1 MPRKPFGLVV
11 LGVLAGVIGVW
22 MASFLLWLE
31 PGGLDGAAVRAA
43 VTALAA
49 AFLLAAEAM
58 IRVRPWFYRACK
70 ALVWVYCAIVMA
82 AMFAEMGFT
91 GLFAGAVVLFFSMPV
106 ILPFLAYV
114 RGRWQAM
121 PAPAP
126 PVLPVRAVPGHLP

>member
-31 PGGLDGAAVRAA
+31 PGGLDGMAVRAA
-43 VTALAA
+43 VTVLAA

-58 IRVRPWFYRACK
+58 IRMRPWFYRACK
-70 ALVWVYCAIVMA
+70 ALVWVYCVIVMT
-82 AMFAEMGFT
+82 AMFAEMGLP
-91 GLFAGAVVLFFSMPV
+91 GVFAGAVVLFFSLGV

-114 RGRWQAM
+114 RGKWVAM
-121 PAPAP
+121 TGPVP
-126 PVLPVRAVPGHLP
+126 PVLPVRAAPGRRP